1 MRGTPV
7 LIDLGFD
14 ASEDFHHYAIEWDT
28 NGMRWF
34 VDREFVFARA
44 EAPTPVPHLPMRLYL
59 NTWPIDAEE
68 LAGRL
73 NPRHLPVTTDIRLI
87 SVSSWIPPY
96 FTRKVGLS
104 SGLLLR
110 RSYRRVVDTLA
121 CPSH

>member
-14 ASEDFHHYAIEWDT
+14 ASEDFHHYAIEWDP
-28 NGMRWF
+28 NGMRCF
-34 VDREFVFARA
+34 VDRELVFARA
-44 EAPTPVPHLPMRLYL
+44 EAPTPVPHLPMRFYL

-87 SVSSWIPPY
+87 SVSSWIPPLNA
-96 FTRKVGLS
+96 LS
-104 SGLLLR
+104 R
-110 RSYRRVVDTLA
+110 RCTFLEGEKQ
-121 CPSH
+121 